1 MRLTREE
8 SGLVLIVKESLVGT
22 RRVKFLQG
30 GYMSRHVHEKGINTS
45 VTTSKQITDTGSVV
59 VSGTL
64 LFLIKTSSDI
74 CFVNT
79 GPECIM
85 SYT

>member
-1 MRLTREE
+1 
-8 SGLVLIVKESLVGT
+8 
-22 RRVKFLQG
+22 
-30 GYMSRHVHEKGINTS
+30 MSRHVHEKGINTS